1 MIKSGGDRGVRFD
14 ELTNPQIV
22 TALSE
27 RALVLIPCGSTE
39 QHGPHLPTGTDYF
52 ASLAISELVARSI
65 GGLVLGGMQ
74 FGITPIHMG
83 FPSTVTVS
91 AATFEAIHLDIAA
104 SLVAHGVEEIAY
116 VNWHEGNIGSLTTVA
131 SRVTQELRANVVV
144 AQACYVA
151 EEHFG
156 EKMAGLTHGGAIEAA
171 AVLGYRPELV
181 RYDQLDPAQ
190 DSPGER
196 PADHARRGRSFQTV
210 LRDIREISDSG
221 WYGSSQRVSDDEGR
235 ELVHVVA
242 EAVARELDARF
253 AHLKKIRTDVG

>member
-1 MIKSGGDRGVRFD
+1 MMMSREIRGVRFD
-14 ELTNPQIV
+14 ELTNPEIV
-22 TALSE
+22 AAFSE
-27 RALVLIPCGSTE
+27 RPLVLIPCGSTE

-52 ASLAISELVARSI
+52 ASLAICDQVARSI

-91 AATFEAIHLDIAA
+91 ASTFEAIHLDIAA
-104 SLVAHGVEEIAY
+104 SLVSHGVKEIAY

-131 SRVTQELRANVVV
+131 SRVTQELKANVVV

-151 EEHFG
+151 EELFG

-171 AVLGYRPELV
+171 AVLGGRPELV
-181 RYDQLDPAQ
+181 RYDQLDPHD

-210 LRDIREISDSG
+210 LRDIREISNSG
-221 WYGSSQRVSDDEGR
+221 WYGSSQRVSEEEGR
-235 ELVHVVA
+235 ELVERVA
-242 EAVARELDARF
+242 GVVARELTARF
-253 AHLKKIRTDVG
+253 ENLHKMRPVVE

>member
-1 MIKSGGDRGVRFD
+1 MVESQRGRGVRFD
-14 ELTNPQIV
+14 ELTNPEIV
-22 TALSE
+22 AALSE
-27 RALVLIPCGSTE
+27 RPLVLIPCGSTE

-52 ASLAISELVARSI
+52 ASLAVCDLVATSI

-104 SLVAHGVEEIAY
+104 SLVAHGVTEIAY
-116 VNWHEGNIGSLTTVA
+116 VNWHEGNIGSLTTIA
-131 SRVTQELRANVVV
+131 SRVTQELKANVVV

-156 EKMAGLTHGGAIEAA
+156 ERMAGLTHGGAIEAA

-181 RYDQLDPAQ
+181 RYDQLDPAE

-235 ELVHVVA
+235 ELVARVAEVVA
-242 EAVARELDARF
+242 GELDARF

>member
-1 MIKSGGDRGVRFD
+1 MTTPERGRGVRFD
-14 ELTNPQIV
+14 ELTNPEIV
-22 TALSE
+22 SALSE
-27 RALVLIPCGSTE
+27 RPLVLIPCGSTE

-52 ASLAISELVARSI
+52 ASLAICDLVAGSI

-91 AATFEAIHLDIAA
+91 ASTYEAIHLEIAT
-104 SLVAHGVEEIAY
+104 SLVAHGVKEIAY

-131 SRVTQELRANVVV
+131 SRVTQELKANVVV
-144 AQACYVA
+144 AHACYVA

-156 EKMAGLTHGGAIEAA
+156 EQMAGLTHGGAIEAA
-171 AVLGYRPELV
+171 AVLGGRPELV
-181 RYDQLDPAQ
+181 RYDQLDPAE

-196 PADHARRGRSFQTV
+196 PADHARRGKSFQTV

-221 WYGSSQRVSDDEGR
+221 WYGSSQRVSEAQGR
-235 ELVHVVA
+235 ELVELVA
-242 EAVARELDARF
+242 GVVARELDQRF
-253 AHLKKIRTDVG
+253 AHLKKIRPGVG

>member
-1 MIKSGGDRGVRFD
+1 MMKSQQGRGVRFD
-14 ELTNPQIV
+14 ELTNPEIV
-22 TALSE
+22 AAFSE
-27 RALVLIPCGSTE
+27 RPLVLIPCGSTE

-52 ASLAISELVARSI
+52 ASLAICDLVARRI

-91 AATFEAIHLDIAA
+91 AATFEAIHLDIAS

-131 SRVTQELRANVVV
+131 SRVTQELKANVVV

-151 EEHFG
+151 EELFG

-171 AVLGYRPELV
+171 AVLGWRPELV
-181 RYDQLDPAQ
+181 RYDQLDPQ
-190 DSPGER
+190 EDSPGER
-196 PADHARRGRSFQTV
+196 PADHARRGRSFQTI
-210 LRDIREISDSG
+210 LRDIREISNSG
-221 WYGSSQRVSDDEGR
+221 WYGSSQRVSDEEGR
-235 ELVHVVA
+235 ELVQRVAEVVA
-242 EAVARELDARF
+242 GELDARF
-253 AHLKKIRTDVG
+253 EHLKKLRPVVE

>member
-1 MIKSGGDRGVRFD
+1 MMMSERNRGVRFD
-14 ELTNPQIV
+14 ELTNPEIV
-22 TALSE
+22 AAFSE
-27 RALVLIPCGSTE
+27 RPLVLIPCGSTE

-52 ASLAISELVARSI
+52 ASLAICDLVAQKI

-91 AATFEAIHLDIAA
+91 AATYEAIHLDIAA
-104 SLVAHGVEEIAY
+104 SLVAHGVKEIAY

-131 SRVTQELRANVVV
+131 SRVTQELKANVVV

-151 EEHFG
+151 EEHYG

-171 AVLGYRPELV
+171 AVLGWRPELV
-181 RYDQLDPAQ
+181 RYDQLDPAE

-210 LRDIREISDSG
+210 LRDIREISNSG
-221 WYGSSQRVSDDEGR
+221 WYGSSQRVSEEEGR
-235 ELVHVVA
+235 EMIHHVAEVVA
-242 EAVARELDARF
+242 GELDRRF
-253 AHLKKIRTDVG
+253 AQLTLMRPVAD

>member
-1 MIKSGGDRGVRFD
+1 MMMSERKRGVRFD
-14 ELTNPQIV
+14 ELTNPEIV
-22 TALSE
+22 AAFSE
-27 RALVLIPCGSTE
+27 RPLVLIPCGSTE

-52 ASLAISELVARSI
+52 ASLAICDLVAEKI

-91 AATFEAIHLDIAA
+91 AATYEAIHLDIAA
-104 SLVAHGVEEIAY
+104 SLVAHGVKEIAY

-131 SRVTQELRANVVV
+131 SRVTQELKANVVV

-151 EEHFG
+151 EEHYG

-171 AVLGYRPELV
+171 AVLGWRPELV
-181 RYDQLDPAQ
+181 RYDQLDPAE

-210 LRDIREISDSG
+210 LRDIREISNSG
-221 WYGSSQRVSDDEGR
+221 WYGSSQRVSEEEGR
-235 ELVHVVA
+235 EMIHHVAEVVA
-242 EAVARELDARF
+242 GELDRRF
-253 AHLKKIRTDVG
+253 AQLTVMRPVAD

>member
-1 MIKSGGDRGVRFD
+1 MTIEKSRGVRFD
-14 ELTNPQIV
+14 ELTNPEIV
-22 TALSE
+22 AALSE
-27 RALVLIPCGSTE
+27 RPLVLIPCGSTE

-52 ASLAISELVARSI
+52 ASLAICDLVAAKI

-91 AATFEAIHLDIAA
+91 ASVFEAIHLEMAS
-104 SLVAHGVEEIAY
+104 SLVAHGVKEIAY

-131 SRVTQELRANVVV
+131 SRVTQELAANVVV

-151 EEHFG
+151 EELYG

-171 AVLGYRPELV
+171 AVLGWRPELV
-181 RYDQLDPAQ
+181 RYDQLDPAD

-196 PADHARRGRSFQTV
+196 PADAARRGRSFQTI
-210 LRDIREISDSG
+210 LRDIREISSSG
-221 WYGSSQRVSDDEGR
+221 WYGSSQRVSEAEGR
-235 ELVHVVA
+235 ELVENVANVVA
-242 EAVARELDARF
+242 SEVDTRLR
-253 AHLKKIRTDVG
+253 HLASIRSDRA

>member
-1 MIKSGGDRGVRFD
+1 MMMSERNRGVRFD
-14 ELTNPQIV
+14 ELTNPEIV
-22 TALSE
+22 AAFSE
-27 RALVLIPCGSTE
+27 RPLVLIPCGSTE

-52 ASLAISELVARSI
+52 ASLAICDLVAQKI

-91 AATFEAIHLDIAA
+91 AATYEAIHLDIAA
-104 SLVAHGVEEIAY
+104 SLVAHGVKEIAY

-131 SRVTQELRANVVV
+131 SRVTQELKANVVV

-151 EEHFG
+151 EEHYG

-171 AVLGYRPELV
+171 AVLGWRPELV
-181 RYDQLDPAQ
+181 RYDQLDPAE

-210 LRDIREISDSG
+210 LRDIREISNSG
-221 WYGSSQRVSDDEGR
+221 WYGSSQRVSEEEGR
-235 ELVHVVA
+235 EMIHHVAEVVA
-242 EAVARELDARF
+242 GELDRRF
-253 AHLKKIRTDVG
+253 AQLTVMRPVAD